1 MNIPVW
7 HSRPVTVTAVVFNV
21 IVVLLYGGDVK
32 YIGCVLCTLGFSV
45 KSNEMMIFSLCT
57 FGISDL
63 IANTEKKRCPFI
75 KMCAFE
81 FTLFK
86 FLR

>member
-45 KSNEMMIFSLCT
+45 RSNETMIFSLCT
-57 FGISDL
+57 FGISDCKHKG
-63 IANTEKKRCPFI
+63 KKRQII
-75 KMCAFE
+75 KMCAFKSK
-81 FTLFK
+81 LLK

>member
-21 IVVLLYGGDVK
+21 IVVLLHGGDVK

-45 KSNEMMIFSLCT
+45 MSNEMMIFSLCT

-63 IANTEKKRCPFI
+63 IANNEEKKMSIYKDVCF
-75 KMCAFE
+75 
-81 FTLFK
+81 
-86 FLR
+86 